1 MRGIDLIYIDS
12 GGGHRAAA
20 RAVETAVRE
29 QHRPWELRL
38 RSVQDL
44 LDPIDFIRKTTGIP
58 FQDVYNIMLR
68 RGWTRGS
75 AQLIPVMHWIIRTL
89 HRKQVALFER
99 HWRQHPAE
107 MLVSLIPHYNRALR
121 QAFARACPGRPFV
134 TILTDIADYPPN
146 FWIERQEQYLV
157 CGSDRAVEQARTL
170 GIPGNRILRT
180 SGMILNPRFHAPLDL
195 DRAAERKKLGLQPD
209 LPTVLVLFG
218 GEGSNDLVKVARLLN
233 RTALPIQLIV
243 LCGRHEVSLEKLRAM
258 RTHVPMFVEGFTRD
272 VPYYMSLADL
282 FIGKP
287 GPGSISEALAMKLPV
302 IVERNART
310 LAQERYNA
318 DWILEQQVGLV
329 VEDFA
334 GIGEAVGKLLEP
346 DAYAQMRNNAAAL
359 RNRAVYE
366 AVECLDSI
374 LASHRE
380 GTYALPAIPP
390 LSRDFNRGRTML

>member
-1 MRGIDLIYIDS
+1 
-12 GGGHRAAA
+12 
-20 RAVETAVRE
+20 
-29 QHRPWELRL
+29 
-38 RSVQDL
+38 
-44 LDPIDFIRKTTGIP
+44 
-58 FQDVYNIMLR
+58 
-68 RGWTRGS
+68 
-75 AQLIPVMHWIIRTL
+75 
-89 HRKQVALFER
+89 
-99 HWRQHPAE
+99 
-107 MLVSLIPHYNRALR
+107 
-121 QAFARACPGRPFV
+121 
-134 TILTDIADYPPN
+134 
-146 FWIERQEQYLV
+146 
-157 CGSDRAVEQARTL
+157 
-170 GIPGNRILRT
+170 
-180 SGMILNPRFHAPLDL
+180 
-195 DRAAERKKLGLQPD
+195 
-209 LPTVLVLFG
+209 
-218 GEGSNDLVKVARLLN
+218 
-233 RTALPIQLIV
+233 
-243 LCGRHEVSLEKLRAM
+243 
-258 RTHVPMFVEGFTRD
+258 VEGFTRD